1 MTDLQATPPPPPSTP
16 GAEPVTGDLPSRVDG
31 LTCPSC
37 GGALEVDSGVHVVD
51 CPYCTQP
58 LLALGSVG
66 VRRFAVA
73 PEVSAQDAQRATR
86 AWLTSGWNK
95 HAKLGEEAEIRETF
109 LCFLPFFRVQAD
121 AVGAA
126 LGTEQR
132 RRTVGSGKNRRT
144 ETYEVDVERTLER
157 SLDRTIP
164 ALSLAEW
171 GLSRVNLEGDRLI
184 SYDAD
189 ALEAMGMVFPPTAP
203 EREVRDAALGEFR
216 DGIGLTSG
224 MHRVRFEWL
233 RTLRERLTVVYYPL
247 WLVRYRFRERSYQV
261 LVDAEDGSL
270 AYGKAP
276 GNDFYRAAMIV
287 ATSAFAALL
296 TTGSLRGAFAM
307 GDEGGLV
314 LVGIAFV
321 VSALAF
327 GWGWSRFRH
336 GGVVIEGSGVGGKLE
351 LPGSKRGGGA

>member
-1 MTDLQATPPPPPSTP
+1 MTDGQTTLSPPPGGPLAGRP
-16 GAEPVTGDLPSRVDG
+16 EPVAENLPSRVDG
-31 LTCPSC
+31 LSCPSC
-37 GGALEVDSGVHVVD
+37 GGALEVDSGLNVVN

-66 VRRFAVA
+66 VRRFGVA
-73 PEVSAQDAQRATR
+73 PEASAEDARRETR
-86 AWLTSGWNK
+86 RWLASGWNK
-95 HAKLGEEAEIRETF
+95 HARLPEEAEIREAF

-132 RRTVGSGKNRRT
+132 TRRVGSGKNRRT

-157 SLDRTIP
+157 SLDRTVP

-171 GLSRVNLEGDRLI
+171 GLTRVNLQGDRLI
-184 SYDAD
+184 PYDAD
-189 ALEAMGMVFPPTAP
+189 SLESLGMVFPPTAP
-203 EREVRDAALGEFR
+203 EREVREAALREFR
-216 DGIGLTSG
+216 DGVGLTSG

-233 RTLRERLTVVYYPL
+233 RTLKERLTVVYYPL

-261 LVDAEDGSL
+261 LVDAEDGTL

-276 GNDFYRAAMIV
+276 GNDLYRAAMLV
-287 ATSAFAALL
+287 ATAAFSALV
-296 TTGSLRGAFAM
+296 TTGALRGAFSM
-307 GDEGGLV
+307 GHEGGLV
-314 LVGIAFV
+314 LVAIALV

-336 GGVVIEGSGVGGKLE
+336 GGVVIEGSGVGGALE
-351 LPGSKRGGGA
+351 VEGKKQ